1 MRAPVFWTSA
11 AVSCMSRKHVSEPGL
26 SFPKISNLR
35 TGLARLTSA
44 LSRRYDHVICVDQS
58 HVHLEMAK
66 AEYNKMRG
74 GDCDPARSL
83 ADVPEAH
90 SATFLLTGPNVL
102 GRLGD
107 TKVDLIVT
115 LIALQHTVPPLQ
127 ALYVEQFCDALKP
140 NGVACK
146 LSLSL
151 ACDSSSGLSDI
162 ISLRTDVHIPTFL
175 PKYNVQTKSAAGA
188 TTPQCDFDR
197 FHVSRPTPFI
207 DGYRCLT
214 LAAEPCS
221 SSCS

>member
-1 MRAPVFWTSA
+1 MFWTSA
-11 AVSCMSRKHVSEPGL
+11 AVGCMSRKHVSEPGL

-90 SATFLLTGPNVL
+90 SATFLLTGPNML

-151 ACDSSSGLSDI
+151 ACDSSSGLSI
-162 ISLRTDVHIPTFL
+162 IINIILAQTYTFQ
-175 PKYNVQTKSAAGA
+175 PSCPSTMSKQRVRPEPRHPNA
-188 TTPQCDFDR
+188 T
-197 FHVSRPTPFI
+197 SI
-207 DGYRCLT
+207 G
-214 LAAEPCS
+214 S
-221 SSCS
+221 M

>member
-1 MRAPVFWTSA
+1 MFWTSA
-11 AVSCMSRKHVSEPGL
+11 AVGCMSRKHVSEPGL

-90 SATFLLTGPNVL
+90 SATFLLTGPNML

-151 ACDSSSGLSDI
+151 ACDSSSGLSI
-162 ISLRTDVHIPTFL
+162 ILYPCAQTYTFQ
-175 PKYNVQTKSAAGA
+175 PSCPSTMSKQRVRPEPRHPNA
-188 TTPQCDFDR
+188 T
-197 FHVSRPTPFI
+197 SI
-207 DGYRCLT
+207 G
-214 LAAEPCS
+214 S
-221 SSCS
+221 M